1 MRKSRLQ
8 LALEP
13 PKCPGRSPSGK
24 IRKMGLVFADERG
37 AVTVEF
43 VTWMPA
49 FAAMLAFIVD
59 FSFVFLTNSS
69 MWDSAR
75 DAARRIALHKMTADQ
90 AEEYVLDSLFTPSHN
105 FRVEAIEGEE
115 EVVVTVV
122 TPINDATAFRI
133 YSSLLPGNLVARV
146 TMLREPE

>member
-1 MRKSRLQ
+1 MVNSRLQ
-8 LALEP
+8 LAFEP
-13 PKCPGRSPSGK
+13 PGCPGRLPSGK
-24 IRKMGLVFADERG
+24 IGKMRQLFADERG

-133 YSSLLPGNLVARV
+133 YSALLPGNLVARV

>member
-1 MRKSRLQ
+1 MCNNRLH

-13 PKCPGRSPSGK
+13 PERPDRPSAVRIK
-24 IRKMGLVFADERG
+24 KMRPVLADERG
-37 AVTVEF
+37 AVTIEF

-133 YSSLLPGNLVARV
+133 YSALLPGNLVARV

>member
-1 MRKSRLQ
+1 MCSDCERLV
-8 LALEP
+8 LGLR
-13 PKCPGRSPSGK
+13 GRSNRVATK
-24 IRKMGLVFADERG
+24 IIQKMRLSIADEAG
-37 AVTVEF
+37 AVTIEF

-90 AEEYVLDSLFTPSHN
+90 AEEYVLDSLFTPSDN

-133 YSSLLPGNLVARV
+133 YSDLLPGNLVARV

>member
-1 MRKSRLQ
+1 MCKNRLRLKFGSSGHSSRAIAEITRKLR
-8 LALEP
+8 P
-13 PKCPGRSPSGK
+13 
-24 IRKMGLVFADERG
+24 IFADEVG
-37 AVTVEF
+37 AITIEF

-75 DAARRIALHKMTADQ
+75 DAARRLALHKMTADQ

-122 TPINDATAFRI
+122 TPINDATALRI
-133 YSSLLPGNLVARV
+133 YSGWLSGNLVARV